1 MSSQPLAGSRRGR
14 LFRRYF
20 LFIMALVCG
29 ALLASGAISLYAS
42 YQENKAGLAR
52 LQKEKAVAA
61 AARIEQFVKGI
72 EQQLTFAAL
81 PQLGSEGAEQRRIE
95 FLKLL
100 RQAPAVTDIV
110 QLDARG
116 QEVLAVSRL
125 SMDTAGASKDR
136 AADPAFLNAKPGK
149 PWIGP
154 VYFRKETEP
163 YFSVGLRSGGAAGGV
178 TVAEVNLKFVWD
190 VVSRIRVGD
199 KGKAYVVDARG
210 QLVADP
216 DIGLVLRK
224 TDLSS
229 LTHVKAAL
237 GGKEENETALL
248 ARTLSG
254 AEVLTAWSAI
264 ETLGWEV
271 FVEQPVAEV
280 YATLNASIVRT
291 ILLLLIGLVVSAVV
305 STFLARSMVRP
316 IRVLQDGAQ
325 RIGEGELDQRI
336 EIKTNDELESLAEQF
351 NQMTAQLRESYA
363 GLERKVDERTSEL
376 RESLEQQT
384 ATSEI
389 LRVISS
395 SPTSEQPVFDAI
407 VASAQRLFPD
417 KGFGLEI
424 VVDGQLHI
432 KAVALAPD
440 GVVDEAAVRRLYP
453 IPVDASSTTGQAILE
468 SRVVRVFDTEA
479 EGAPAGSRMAG
490 RAFGYREITAVPL
503 LREGR
508 AIGAI
513 GMASRKTGGSLS
525 PKQEALIQTF
535 ADQAVIAIENARL
548 FDEVQARTREV
559 EESLEYQ
566 TAISEVLRVISESPT
581 DVTPVFRTIL
591 ESAQRLFDQP
601 MTAVF
606 LYDGTN
612 VDMVATI
619 NWPEKALEDAKRHY
633 PAPPHP
639 QMISGR
645 VILGGTVLS
654 IEDTLADPEYEKVT
668 ASAGHWR
675 RMLGAPMIRDGATV
689 GAIVVCWRKP
699 GKTPQRQADLL
710 KTFADQAVIAIENVR
725 LLTETREALDRQTAI
740 ADILRAISDSV
751 TDFKPILD
759 VVVTRA
765 AQICGARDAHIFLVE
780 GERLVQA
787 AVYGDLTRVEVPE
800 TLPLVRGTAPGR
812 AVLDLQV
819 IHIPDLALVSD
830 DEYPISRELHQK
842 FGHRSMLCVP
852 LLREGAALGVIAM
865 RRTEAGGFTDNQVAL
880 MRAFADQAAIAIA
893 NTRLFEE
900 IQEKGR
906 QLQLANQHK
915 SDFLANMSHEL
926 RTPLNAVIGFSEVL
940 IEGMFGDLNEKQLDY
955 TQDIHSSGKHLLSL
969 INDILDLSKIEAG
982 RMELEVTTF
991 DLPSALGNAVT
1002 LVRERALR
1010 HGIDLKMA
1018 VDETLGEYVGDE
1030 RKFKQIMLN
1039 LLSNAVKFTGDG
1051 GRVTVAAHRAGED
1064 IEVSVSDSGIGITPE
1079 DQPRVFEEFVQVG
1092 SNYATKREGTGLG
1105 LPLARRF
1112 VELHGGRM
1120 WLESVPGEGSTFFF
1134 NLPVKSGE
1142 TA

>member
-229 LTHVKAAL
+229 LEHVKAAL

-291 ILLLLIGLVVSAVV
+291 VLLLLIGLAVSAVV
-305 STFLARSMVRP
+305 STFLARSMVHP

-363 GLERKVDERTSEL
+363 GLERKVDERTREL
-376 RESLEQQT
+376 TVTLEQQA
-384 ATSEI
+384 ATSDI

-395 SPTSEQPVFDAI
+395 SLTDAQPVFDAI
-407 VASAQRLFPD
+407 VAAGAKLFQHDSISVFVLREGQIHRTANTRAWSIEGEAGADPFPMPLSD
-417 KGFGLEI
+417 ESVIGRAI
-424 VVDGQLHI
+424 V
-432 KAVALAPD
+432 
-440 GVVDEAAVRRLYP
+440 EA
-453 IPVDASSTTGQAILE
+453 
-468 SRVVRVFDTEA
+468 RVVRSRDMEQG
-479 EGAPAGSRMAG
+479 GAQGIAAKLANRYGHRTVVAAPM
-490 RAFGYREITAVPL
+490 
-503 LREGR
+503 LRGGE
-508 AIGAI
+508 AIGGI
-513 GMASRKTGGSLS
+513 VLTRRESTDYTED
-525 PKQEALIQTF
+525 QVALLKTF
-535 ADQAVIAIENARL
+535 ADQAVIALENVRL

-606 LYDGTN
+606 LYDGIN

-619 NWPEKALEDAKRHY
+619 NWPDKALEDAKRHY

-639 QMISGR
+639 QMMSGR
-645 VILGGTVLS
+645 VILGGAVVS
-654 IEDTLADPEYEKVT
+654 IEDTFNDPDYDKVT
-668 ASAGHWR
+668 AATGHWR
-675 RMLGAPMIRDGATV
+675 RMLGAPMIKDGATV
-689 GAIVVCWRKP
+689 GAIVVAWPSP

-759 VVVTRA
+759 VVVTRS

-780 GERLVQA
+780 GEQLVQA

-819 IHIPDLALVSD
+819 IHIPDLAQVSD

-842 FGHRSMLCVP
+842 FGHRSLLCVP

-940 IEGMFGDLNEKQLDY
+940 IEGMFGELNEKQLDY

-991 DLPSALGNAVT
+991 DLPSALDNAVT
-1002 LVRERALR
+1002 LVRERAQR
-1010 HGIDLKMA
+1010 HGIELKMA
-1018 VDETLGEYVGDE
+1018 VDETLGDYVGDE

-1051 GRVTVAAHRAGED
+1051 GRVTVAAHRAGDD
-1064 IEVSVSDSGIGITPE
+1064 IEVSVSDTGIGITPE

-1112 VELHGGRM
+1112 VQLHGGRM
-1120 WLESVPGEGSTFFF
+1120 WLESVPGKGSTFFF
-1134 NLPVKSGE
+1134 NLPVKVGE